1 MLWLGTRCR
10 DPGRVTSALRPRQP
24 RARRLS
30 HTINT
35 PPHLTSA
42 AQPRS
47 RLDQRSPAM
56 FACAARRAGF
66 SSHDVGDVCASS
78 TCLGQRQFLALRH
91 AGLSDA
97 SLVLCRPPSITRLI
111 DRIDRIAR
119 IARIAIA
126 ADSRRTRQNPS
137 EALGARIRPLPRQE
151 TAALVIN
158 CLRLKA
164 MPREDSRSLFSLLFG
179 GSSSLL

>member
-35 PPHLTSA
+35 PPHLTSP
-42 AQPRS
+42 QPRS

-119 IARIAIA
+119 IAIA

-137 EALGARIRPLPRQE
+137 EALGFRIRPLPRQE